1 MKTLSHRLEE
11 YLELR
16 RRLGFKLRDVRYE
29 LAKFV
34 RFAQQEKAPFI
45 TTKLALRWA
54 NQIEGGH
61 PAHRTTRLSMLRRF
75 ADYMSSV
82 DPRTE
87 VPPQGLLPHR
97 YFRKNPYFYSDAQII
112 DLIRAAR
119 QIPSPRGLRAATYST
134 LFGLLAVTGMRL
146 GEALGLDRQDV
157 DLDRGVLRIR
167 QAKFNKSRLVPIHS
181 TTRDKLQRY
190 KDLRDQRLP
199 RPRGASFLV
208 SEQGTRLTG
217 SIVRHWFIRLS
228 RQIGLRQRS
237 DRHGPRI
244 HDMRHRFVIKT
255 LRRWYTT
262 NQDVDAHLP
271 ELATYIGH
279 GHVSDTYWYISAI
292 PELLQLATKRLEAKS
307 RTSLP

>member
-1 MKTLSHRLEE
+1 MKTLSHHLED
-11 YLELR
+11 YLDLR
-16 RRLGFKLRDVRYE
+16 HRLGFKLTKARHE
-29 LAKFV
+29 LGKFI
-34 RFAQQEKAPFI
+34 RFAEREKASFI
-45 TTKLALRWA
+45 TTEFAVRWA
-54 NQIEGGH
+54 SQIEGGH

-75 ADYMSSV
+75 AEYMSAV

-97 YFRKNPYFYSDAQII
+97 YFRKNPYFYSDAEI
-112 DLIRAAR
+112 DDLMRAVG
-119 QIPSPRGLRAATYST
+119 QIPSPKGLRAATYST

-181 TTRDKLQRY
+181 TTRDKLQQY
-190 KDLRDQRLP
+190 QDLRDRIFPHP
-199 RPRGASFLV
+199 RESSFLL

-217 SIVRHWFIRLS
+217 CIVRHWFIRVS
-228 RQIGLRQRS
+228 HQIGLRQPS
-237 DRHGPRI
+237 DHHGPRI

-255 LRRWYTT
+255 LQHWYKK
-262 NQDVDAHLP
+262 NRDVDAHLP
-271 ELATYIGH
+271 ELTAYIGH
-279 GHVSDTYWYISAI
+279 GHVSDTYWYVSAI

-307 RTSLP
+307 RRSLS

>member
-1 MKTLSHRLEE
+1 VKALNHHLEE

-16 RRLGFKLRDVRYE
+16 RRLGFKLRGVRYE
-29 LAKFV
+29 LTKFV
-34 RFAQQEKAPFI
+34 RFARQEKALFI

-54 NQIEGGH
+54 SQIEGGH
-61 PAHRTTRLSMLRRF
+61 PAYSTTRLSMLRRF

-97 YFRKNPYFYSDAQII
+97 YFRKNPYFYSDAEIN
-112 DLIRAAR
+112 DLIKAAR
-119 QIPSPRGLRAATYST
+119 QIPSPKGLRAATYST

-181 TTRDKLQRY
+181 TTREKLQQY
-190 KDLRDQRLP
+190 QDLRDRILLLP
-199 RPRGASFLV
+199 RCSSFLL

-217 SIVRHWFIRLS
+217 CIVRHWFIRLS
-228 RQIGLRQRS
+228 RQIGLREPT
-237 DRHGPRI
+237 DHHGPRI

-255 LRRWYTT
+255 LRSWYKK
-262 NQDVDAHLP
+262 NRDVDVHLP
-271 ELATYIGH
+271 ELTAYLGH

-292 PELLQLATKRLEAKS
+292 PELLQLATRRLEAKS
-307 RTSLP
+307 RRSLP

>member
-1 MKTLSHRLEE
+1 MKTLSHHLAE

-16 RRLGFKLRDVRYE
+16 RRLGFKLTNVRYE

-34 RFAQQEKAPFI
+34 RFAQMEKASFI

-54 NQIEGGH
+54 SQIKGGH

-75 ADYMSSV
+75 ADYMSAV

-87 VPPQGLLPHR
+87 VPPQGSLPHR
-97 YFRKNPYFYSDAQII
+97 YFRKNPYFYSDTEIN
-112 DLIRAAR
+112 DLIKAAR
-119 QIPSPRGLRAATYST
+119 QIPSPKGLRAATYST

-146 GEALGLDRQDV
+146 GEALALDRQDV

-181 TTRDKLQRY
+181 STRDKLQQY
-190 KDLRDQRLP
+190 QDLRDQIIPGP
-199 RPRGASFLV
+199 RYASFLV

-217 SIVRHWFIRLS
+217 YIVRHWFIRLS
-228 RQIGLRQRS
+228 RQIGFRQRS

-255 LRRWYTT
+255 LLRWYTT
-262 NQDVDAHLP
+262 NQDVDARLP

-292 PELLQLATKRLEAKS
+292 PELLQLATKRLEAAS
-307 RTSLP
+307 RRSLS

>member
-1 MKTLSHRLEE
+1 MKALSRHLEA

-16 RRLGFKLRDVRYE
+16 RRLGFKLTGVRYE
-29 LAKFV
+29 LGKFI
-34 RFAQQEKAPFI
+34 RFAQQEKASFI
-45 TTKLALRWA
+45 TTKLAVRWA
-54 NQIEGGH
+54 SQIEGGH

-75 ADYMSSV
+75 ADHMSAV

-97 YFRKNPYFYSDAQII
+97 YTRKNPYFYSDAEIN
-112 DLIRAAR
+112 DLIKAAR
-119 QIPSPRGLRAATYST
+119 QIPSPKGLRAATYST

-181 TTRDKLQRY
+181 TTRDKLQQY
-190 KDLRDQRLP
+190 QDLRDQILP
-199 RPRGASFLV
+199 RPRGSSFLL

-217 SIVRHWFIRLS
+217 YIVRHWFIRLS
-228 RQIGLRQRS
+228 RQIGLRQPS
-237 DRHGPRI
+237 DHHGPRI

-255 LRRWYTT
+255 LRSWYKK
-262 NQDVDAHLP
+262 NMDVDVHLP
-271 ELATYIGH
+271 ELTAYLGH
-279 GHVSDTYWYISAI
+279 SHVSDTYWYISAT
-292 PELLQLATKRLEAKS
+292 PELLQLATRRLEAKS
-307 RTSLP
+307 RRSLP

>member
-190 KDLRDQRLP
+190 QDLRDQRLP

>member
-1 MKTLSHRLEE
+1 VKTLSRHLEE

-16 RRLGFKLRDVRYE
+16 HRLGFKLTGVRYE
-29 LAKFV
+29 LTKFV
-34 RFAQQEKAPFI
+34 RFAQQEKALFI

-54 NQIEGGH
+54 SQIEGGH
-61 PAHRTTRLSMLRRF
+61 PAHSATRLSMLRRF
-75 ADYMSSV
+75 ADYLSSV

-97 YFRKNPYFYSDAQII
+97 YCRKNPYLYSDTQIN

-119 QIPSPRGLRAATYST
+119 QIPSPTGLRAASYST

-146 GEALGLDRQDV
+146 GEALGLNRQEV

-181 TTRDKLQRY
+181 STRDKLQQY
-190 KDLRDQRLP
+190 QDLRDQIFP
-199 RPRGASFLV
+199 RPRDASFLV

-217 SIVRHWFIRLS
+217 WIVRHWFILLS
-228 RQIGLRQRS
+228 RQIGLRQPS

-244 HDMRHRFVIKT
+244 HDMRHRFVIQT

-262 NQDVDAHLP
+262 NKDVDAHLP
-271 ELATYIGH
+271 ELAAYIGH

-307 RTSLP
+307 RKSVS

>member
-1 MKTLSHRLEE
+1 VKTLSHHLEE

-16 RRLGFKLRDVRYE
+16 RRLGFKLTDTRYE
-29 LAKFV
+29 LRKFI
-34 RFAQQEKAPFI
+34 RFAKQEKASFI

-75 ADYMSSV
+75 AEYMSAV

-97 YFRKNPYFYSDAQII
+97 YFRKNPYFYSDAEIN
-112 DLIRAAR
+112 DLSRAAR
-119 QIPSPRGLRAATYST
+119 QIPSPKGLRAATYST

-181 TTRDKLQRY
+181 TTRDKLQQY
-190 KDLRDQRLP
+190 QALRDRIFP
-199 RPRGASFLV
+199 RPRGSSFLL
-208 SEQGTRLTG
+208 SEQGTRPTG
-217 SIVRHWFIRLS
+217 YIVRHWFIRVS
-228 RQIGLRQRS
+228 RQIGLRQPS
-237 DRHGPRI
+237 DHHGPRI
-244 HDMRHRFVIKT
+244 HHMRHWFVIMT
-255 LRRWYTT
+255 LRSWYKK
-262 NQDVDAHLP
+262 NRDVDAHLP
-271 ELATYIGH
+271 ELTAYLGH
-279 GHVSDTYWYISAI
+279 SHVSDTYWYVSAI

-307 RTSLP
+307 RRSLS